1 VNQERNTDK
10 RMKLFDDFVVFRGG
24 RNNSYIM
31 TPFMCEYVSAAS
43 PLC

>member
-1 VNQERNTDK
+1 
-10 RMKLFDDFVVFRGG
+10 MKLFDDFVVFRGG

-43 PLC
+43 QPR